1 MKHKTVKRV
10 GIVALAMLL
19 CAVLI
24 PAVSAEAAHG
34 TGDMSVYEV
43 RDYWASLPGGVPE
56 YVGALTIEAVASEGY
71 DPDKDV
77 DDDAGVD
84 DDLDFG
90 SFEGEESIPVIE
102 DSRVTIY
109 VSAALVE
116 GCDVEAAKAEILSLL
131 APDNVVSFT
140 TCKYSQ
146 RALEEI
152 AAYITATYGKEACAA
167 GADTIEVTLGMVDE
181 ETERISAQ
189 MTQDSNLPSDV
200 RLLCTVWSNDTEVD
214 EDDLMLLP
222 EIDVELGDAA
232 GGARRFVLLLFPL
245 IVLGVAAVSVPVAL
259 RRRKAV
265 LQTVSGETLLQE
277 QNESVRPSRAALE
290 QRLASEG
297 QTPDESVDARIRGEI
312 E

>member
-19 CAVLI
+19 CAVLT
-24 PAVSAEAAHG
+24 PAVYAQEAHG

-84 DDLDFG
+84 DELDSG

-146 RALEEI
+146 RALEAI

-181 ETERISAQ
+181 ETERISSQ

-214 EDDLMLLP
+214 EDDLVLLP
-222 EIDVELGDAA
+222 EIDVELAYAHDGVPM
-232 GGARRFVLLLFPL
+232 VLL
-245 IVLGVAAVSVPVAL
+245 IVLGVLALGMGAALMGVS
-259 RRRKAV
+259 RRKAV
-265 LQTVSGETLLQE
+265 LQTSSGETLLQE
-277 QNESVRPSRAALE
+277 QNESVRPSRAVLE